1 MQRPHLIIVA
11 GCNGAGKLTYSSSIV
26 ENVVPFDYDKRFIEI
41 YQSMQDSELREQFA
55 LDKTT
60 SEINHLV
67 ETAFVTDTSFCFETN
82 LHDYPET
89 WIKKAKDL
97 NYIIDMYFFCLEN
110 IEMAKDRVAIRAKNK
125 GHFVPENVINYKWK
139 EGYKNVNHHFSDFDY
154 IAFIDNSEELI
165 PKILF
170 EMNKVAIEEFAIY
183 VFVNKLPAY
192 IPIRFPDIFKLYH
205 K

>member
-1 MQRPHLIIVA
+1 MQRPHLILFA
-11 GCNGAGKLTYSSSIV
+11 GCNGAGKSTYSSSIV

-60 SEINHLV
+60 SEINNHI
-67 ETAFVTDTSFCFETN
+67 ETAFETNTSFCFETN

-89 WIKKAKDL
+89 WIKKAKEL

-110 IEMAKDRVAIRAKNK
+110 IEKAIERVAIRAKNK
-125 GHFVPENVINYKWK
+125 GHFVSENVINFKWK
-139 EGYKNVNHHFSDFDY
+139 EGYKNVNSHFSDFDY

-170 EMNKVAIEEFAIY
+170 EMNKDGDEEFVIS
-183 VFVNKLPAY
+183 VFENKLPIY
-192 IPIRFPDIFKLYH
+192 IPTRFPAIFKLIQS
-205 K
+205 